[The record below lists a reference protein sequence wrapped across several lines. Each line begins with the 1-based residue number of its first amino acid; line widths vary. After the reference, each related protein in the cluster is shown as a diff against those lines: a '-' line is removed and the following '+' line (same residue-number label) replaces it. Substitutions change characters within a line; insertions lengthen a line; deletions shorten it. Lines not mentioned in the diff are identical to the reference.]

1 MVAERI
7 AVAAQKGGVAKSFT
21 SINLATG
28 LVYASWRCL
37 LVDCDAQANTTSM
50 FFNLNDIEI
59 DLYDVVARGVDARK
73 AVRSTRINGLDLL
86 PSSLAVARLDHEMI
100 SMHRREARVS
110 EALEP
115 LLDDYSV
122 IIFDLPPA
130 LNAVVISAL
139 SAATSLL
146 VPTDASQWGLRGA
159 EMFLEW
165 SDELRRARVLDAEL
179 LGVLLTKVE
188 SGTRITREIRV
199 SLRDSGLPT
208 FDTQIPKR
216 TGAERM
222 VAQRQV
228 IGDPDTDAD
237 INEAYV
243 ALTKEVIE
251 RVNAARSRR
260 SRHSKE

>member
-1 MVAERI
+1 
-7 AVAAQKGGVAKSFT
+7 
-21 SINLATG
+21 
-28 LVYASWRCL
+28 
-37 LVDCDAQANTTSM
+37 
-50 FFNLNDIEI
+50 
-59 DLYDVVARGVDARK
+59 
-73 AVRSTRINGLDLL
+73 
-86 PSSLAVARLDHEMI
+86 
-100 SMHRREARVS
+100 MHRREARVY

-146 VPTDASQWGLRGA
+146 VPTDASRWGLRGA

-165 SDELRRARVLDAEL
+165 SDELRRARVLAAEL

-199 SLRDSGLPT
+199 SLRESGLPT